1 VIAIGK
7 DHKAGSELYI
17 LMISMHGLIRS
28 YDLELGQ
35 DADTGGQTTYVVE
48 LARALSRHSEV
59 SKVDLVT
66 KLIDD
71 TDVSPDYAVPEESLG
86 GCARI
91 VRLPCGPKK
100 YMRKELL
107 WPHLDQAVDHCL
119 HFLRQQGRLPD
130 IIHSHYA
137 DAGYVGKQLST
148 LLGIPLVHT
157 GHSLGRSKKSR
168 LLADGKKERTIER
181 QFNFRQ
187 RIKTEEEVI
196 QHASLVV
203 TSTRQEIE
211 EQYGMYAN
219 HDQRKCSVIP
229 PGTNN
234 SRFSPPSRKPING
247 ILKEKIDRFLSD
259 TDKPIILA
267 INRPVLRKNLKGLI
281 AAYGESSSLQ
291 EVANLVIV
299 AGMREDIRNMEETQQ
314 SVMNE
319 VLLDVDKYDL
329 WGKVAFPKKITQDEI
344 PELYRLASSRKGIF
358 VNPALTEPF
367 GLTLIEAAASGLPI
381 IAPDDGGPK
390 DIISNCRNGLLT
402 NTLDSKAIADSI
414 HTALS
419 DIKQWKSWSR
429 SGITGVRNNYTWD
442 AHVEKYMKQVRL
454 LHRRDRKRIRR
465 QQAMVLH
472 AGKSPMPLVNMA
484 LISDIDNTLI
494 GDKASLGQLIDW
506 LRPQSQKLAF
516 GIATGRSL
524 ESALKILKRH
534 RVPIPDVLVTSV
546 GSEINYGPDL
556 SPDIGWSNHIR
567 HLWRRDDLVNVMSD
581 IPGLKLQA
589 DENQREFK
597 ISYLVSPNLMPPV
610 EQIYRSL
617 HGLRLH
623 AQVIYSHN
631 ELLDILPV
639 RASKGHAV
647 RYLAYKW
654 GLPLKNFIVAG
665 DSGNDSEMLV
675 GATRAIVVA
684 NHSPELESL
693 RGLDH
698 IYFAQAEYS
707 AGIIEGLNHYGFDV
721 VAPTVKIG

>member
-267 INRPVLRKNLKGLI
+267 INRPVLRKLFITRGRQFSDCCG
-281 AAYGESSSLQ
+281 YE
-291 EVANLVIV
+291 
-299 AGMREDIRNMEETQQ
+299 RRHTQH
-314 SVMNE
+314 
-319 VLLDVDKYDL
+319 
-329 WGKVAFPKKITQDEI
+329 G
-344 PELYRLASSRKGIF
+344 R
-358 VNPALTEPF
+358 NPAE
-367 GLTLIEAAASGLPI
+367 
-381 IAPDDGGPK
+381 
-390 DIISNCRNGLLT
+390 C
-402 NTLDSKAIADSI
+402 
-414 HTALS
+414 
-419 DIKQWKSWSR
+419 
-429 SGITGVRNNYTWD
+429 
-442 AHVEKYMKQVRL
+442 
-454 LHRRDRKRIRR
+454 
-465 QQAMVLH
+465 
-472 AGKSPMPLVNMA
+472 
-484 LISDIDNTLI
+484 
-494 GDKASLGQLIDW
+494 
-506 LRPQSQKLAF
+506 
-516 GIATGRSL
+516 
-524 ESALKILKRH
+524 
-534 RVPIPDVLVTSV
+534 
-546 GSEINYGPDL
+546 
-556 SPDIGWSNHIR
+556 
-567 HLWRRDDLVNVMSD
+567 
-581 IPGLKLQA
+581 
-589 DENQREFK
+589 
-597 ISYLVSPNLMPPV
+597 
-610 EQIYRSL
+610 
-617 HGLRLH
+617 
-623 AQVIYSHN
+623 N
-631 ELLDILPV
+631 E
-639 RASKGHAV
+639 
-647 RYLAYKW
+647 
-654 GLPLKNFIVAG
+654 
-665 DSGNDSEMLV
+665 
-675 GATRAIVVA
+675 
-684 NHSPELESL
+684 
-693 RGLDH
+693 
-698 IYFAQAEYS
+698 
-707 AGIIEGLNHYGFDV
+707 
-721 VAPTVKIG
+721 